1 MGPAG
6 LSPDVCQSEH
16 YFDKCSKVLFSFE
29 SGRATDNSLNGLNRT
44 MRVLLINPFY
54 PISETPS
61 PPLGLAYLAAA
72 LEAVGAEVR
81 LLDYVVY
88 PFDRPALEK
97 VMGDFNPN
105 MVGATAVTMTV
116 DNALSALRAVKEISP
131 RMPTVMGG
139 PHVTFA
145 AAETL
150 QAHPELDLVVL
161 GEGEQTIVELLQAIV
176 AGSGWEAIQGISY
189 RRNGRIR
196 MTPSRPFIQ
205 DLNRLPMPARRLL
218 PLGRYRALRLPI
230 SMTTS
235 RGCPFQ
241 CIFCVGRRMVGA
253 KVRYRNPVSVVDEM
267 QSLAELDFHQIN
279 LADDLFTANKA
290 HCLAVCD
297 EIERRRLD
305 IGWTSFARVDTVSTD
320 LLRRM
325 RRSGCT
331 AVSFGIESGDPAILK
346 TIKKGI
352 TLDQVAAAVEMCI
365 QAGVAPYASFILG
378 LPGETEGTI
387 ERTLQFG
394 EKLKAM
400 GLMFG
405 FHLLAPF
412 PGTEIRE
419 RHEAYG
425 IRIVSHDWSEY
436 HANRAIVET
445 EGVSRSRLNEL
456 IIAWEAEYDAH
467 LSNIA
472 EKIAAGRATPDEADQ
487 LIGLERT
494 VMIYDLMM
502 GRSIERHGSWRRNGQ
517 DPEAEAGVSALAG
530 RLTAAV
536 GADGARLKDAL
547 SHAIRQG
554 DLTCTPSEGRITWKW
569 RDHL

>member
-1 MGPAG
+1 
-6 LSPDVCQSEH
+6 
-16 YFDKCSKVLFSFE
+16 
-29 SGRATDNSLNGLNRT
+29 
-44 MRVLLINPFY
+44 
-54 PISETPS
+54 
-61 PPLGLAYLAAA
+61 
-72 LEAVGAEVR
+72 
-81 LLDYVVY
+81 
-88 PFDRPALEK
+88 
-97 VMGDFNPN
+97 
-105 MVGATAVTMTV
+105 
-116 DNALSALRAVKEISP
+116 
-131 RMPTVMGG
+131 MPTVMGG

-279 LADDLFTANKA
+279 LADDLFTAKKS

-297 EIERRRLD
+297 EIERRQLD

-325 RRSGCT
+325 RQAGCT

-352 TLDQVAAAVEMCI
+352 TLDQVTAAVEMCI

-419 RHEAYG
+419 LHEAYG
-425 IRIVSHDWSEY
+425 IRIVSRDWSEY

-445 EGVSRSRLNEL
+445 EGVSRSRLNDL
-456 IIAWEAEYDAH
+456 IIAWEEEYDAH
-467 LSNIA
+467 LARIEAKMA
-472 EKIAAGRATPDEADQ
+472 EGRATPDEADQ
-487 LIGLERT
+487 LMGLERT

-502 GRSIERHGSWRRNGQ
+502 GRLIERHGSWPLNSQ
-517 DPEAEAGVSALAG
+517 DPETEVDVSALAG
-530 RLTAAV
+530 RLTAA
-536 GADGARLKDAL
+536 GDMDRAKLKDAL
-547 SHAIRQG
+547 THAVRQG
-554 DLTCTPSEGRITWKW
+554 DLACTPSDGRITWKW
-569 RDHL
+569 RDYL